1 MMQSYLIIQEGLRGE
16 RIFTLESRANI
27 GRGPE
32 NDIHLPDPSVSRK
45 HAVVYFAQGKP
56 IVEDLDSSNGIFVND
71 EKVKKAVLKSGD
83 TLRVGKMTVQFLQEQ
98 EVKKQIYIEETQL
111 FDITDIVSSPKEE
124 TQFLRSRRLVDAI
137 ANVPAFSGLSDED
150 IEQLCKGAKLVVLEE
165 GKTIIRHGEWADC
178 LYVVLDG
185 RVRIFT
191 YDHKGNDITLEY
203 LSGNQFF
210 GESVLFTGTP
220 HTAMVQAV
228 EETLLCKLNFEAVR
242 GIIKEFPAVWGILEQ
257 YHHERVQKAQN
268 KKKAVGFEKRG
279 HPRYELKLAVN
290 FSVSSGSDT
299 PSQFQ
304 RKTFKTV
311 CTDISNSGARL
322 EIKDRSLLDL
332 PVGCDLRLELALPKP
347 KERIRCIGTVRHI
360 IEARVEKETFYLG
373 VEFSEILPEDRKKLE
388 HFLYTSPTA
397 NIKKS

>member
-1 MMQSYLIIQEGLRGE
+1 M
-16 RIFTLESRANI
+16 
-27 GRGPE
+27 
-32 NDIHLPDPSVSRK
+32 
-45 HAVVYFAQGKP
+45 
-56 IVEDLDSSNGIFVND
+56 EDLDSSNGIFVND
-71 EKVKKAVLKSGD
+71 ERVKKAVLKSGD

-137 ANVPAFSGLSDED
+137 ANVPAFSGLSDKD

-191 YDHKGNDITLEY
+191 YDHKGKDITLEF
-203 LSGNQFF
+203 LSENHFF
-210 GESVLFTGTP
+210 GESILFTGTP

-242 GIIKEFPAVWGILEQ
+242 GTIKEFPAVWGILEQ
-257 YHHERVQKAQN
+257 YHNERVQKAQN
-268 KKKAVGFEKRG
+268 KKKAAGFEKRG

-290 FSVSSGSDT
+290 FSVSLGSDT

-304 RKTFKTV
+304 RKTFKTI

-360 IEARVEKETFYLG
+360 MEARVEKETFYLG
-373 VEFSEILPEDRKKLE
+373 VEFSEMLPEDREKLE

-397 NIKKS
+397 NIRQS